1 MRGSMKGLLLLA
13 VLAALGAGWM
23 LRGDWLPPALRG
35 AAEQARQATTAATAT
50 GAATG
55 AAARKCVGANGEL
68 LYSTEPCPAGT
79 REQALKGG
87 TLTVLAAPPAPPA
100 SKASAQSLLQRLDDQ
115 AETERMRERRMQ
127 KALGE

>member
-1 MRGSMKGLLLLA
+1 MRGTTKTLLLMT
-13 VLAALGAGWM
+13 VLAAIGGSWA
-23 LRGDWLPPALRG
+23 LRGDWMPPTWRNAASQLAEIQLPAVTAPAKPP
-35 AAEQARQATTAATAT
+35 
-50 GAATG
+50 
-55 AAARKCVGANGEL
+55 RKCLATDGSL

-87 TLTVLAAPPAPPA
+87 TLTVLAAPPSPPA
-100 SKASAQSLLQRLDDQ
+100 SKASAQTLLQRLDDQ